1 MSAKRK
7 SFLRLGL
14 DDEEIMSNI
23 YRTNTCR
30 ASDGVILYNLDFVP
44 KLKPKLSMAVPSPMT
59 LCFKSIPL
67 YAEFD
72 ELKLDNKLQE

>member
-14 DDEEIMSNI
+14 DDEEIMTNV
-23 YRTNTCR
+23 YRPNTSR
-30 ASDGVILYNLDFVP
+30 GDGLILYNLDFVP
-44 KLKPKLSMAVPSPMT
+44 KLKPKHSMAIPSPMT
-59 LCFKSIPL
+59 LCFKSLPL

-72 ELKLDNKLQE
+72 ELKLDNKLHE